1 MNSFLLIGLAPAPE
15 AGDDF
20 APNAPAGRAADPF
33 SALLMG
39 VQKQFTDQGDHL
51 DLCKLPL
58 DGSTEVPVTTQ
69 LAHATYDCIL
79 LGGGFREP
87 EHLALFER
95 VLNTVH
101 RHAPGAAIG
110 LVNLPQDAPEA
121 ALRVLSQD
129 YERAGLLSPSAS
141 LA

>member
-1 MNSFLLIGLAPAPE
+1 MNRFLLIGFAPE
-15 AGDDF
+15 AADDS
-20 APNAPAGRAADPF
+20 ASNAPVDKAAEAF
-33 SALLMG
+33 STILAN
-39 VQKQFTDQGDHL
+39 VQKQFADQGDHL
-51 DLCKLPL
+51 DLCKLAL
-58 DGSTEVPVTTQ
+58 NGSTEVPVTTQ

-79 LGGGFREP
+79 FGGGFREP

-121 ALRVLSQD
+121 AARVLSQD
-129 YERAGLLSPSAS
+129 YEQADLLSPSAS
-141 LA
+141 LT